1 MLESVENYDYQFKGA
16 RAQLFKEALIEYP
29 KARRDDLSLMRKHL
43 SPQPGERILG
53 FGEGNGYFCR
63 AIAEAVGKTGSYVIT
78 EASPE
83 LICGIPESVLALP
96 QVQTKVMPAES
107 LEFASETFDKVW
119 ACGAF
124 HHCPDQTEAMKRMY
138 RVLKPGGRLVIFDVF
153 QGTPLAEHFDAVVA
167 RYCETGHEA
176 KFMSETFARTLCFLA
191 GFADRNVQIVEI
203 PHRFVF
209 DSEEDIGKFV
219 YKLHALTLL
228 PGNYAQQLAATVK
241 GLRDYLT
248 IEREGS
254 QYILHWNQR
263 GLIATK

>member
-1 MLESVENYDYQFKGA
+1 MLETYDYQFKGA

-43 SPQPGERILG
+43 SPQPGERVLG

-63 AIAEAVGKTGSYVIT
+63 AIAEAVGANGSYVIT

-83 LICGIPESVLALP
+83 LICGIPEAVLAMP
-96 QVQTKVMPAES
+96 QVQTKVMPTES
-107 LEFASETFDKVW
+107 LDFATDTFDKVW
-119 ACGAF
+119 AYDAF
-124 HHCPDQTEAMKRMY
+124 HHCPDQTKAMKRIY
-138 RVLKPGGRLVIFDVF
+138 RALKPGGRMVIFDVF
-153 QGTPLAEHFDAVVA
+153 QGTPLAEHFDDVVA

-191 GFADRNVQIVEI
+191 SFADANVRIVEV

-209 DSEEDIGKFV
+209 ETEEDIGKFV

-228 PGNYAQQLAATVK
+228 PGTYSERIEATVK
-241 GLRDYLT
+241 GLKHYLK
-248 IEREGS
+248 IERDEGLHV
-254 QYILHWNQR
+254 LHWNQR